1 MLVEKKSCYET
12 LTPFKYHSCQ
22 IVISLQNIRL
32 PVLIFIWID
41 HPSQTLRKPK
51 QLVGGMGEVVSIPA
65 TAGLNHNDH
74 KFFHLQASQVWLQ
87 LNTPQPQ
94 IPGRLLPDWKAARQL
109 LSSHRHSAR
118 LLSVYS
124 HLTNSPL
131 NSRSNSRTMAKSTTG
146 FWMRKMC
153 PWTKLNFFQMITEL
167 PFSTRQRTLKQLFSR
182 KNVQLW
188 FCQVPQ
194 CQNEGSQKYWQILEN
209 QRATWYTNKERE
221 RKEQNH

>member
-1 MLVEKKSCYET
+1 M
-12 LTPFKYHSCQ
+12 
-22 IVISLQNIRL
+22 R
-32 PVLIFIWID
+32 
-41 HPSQTLRKPK
+41 
-51 QLVGGMGEVVSIPA
+51 EVASIPA

-87 LNTPQPQ
+87 FNTPRPQ

-146 FWMRKMC
+146 FWMRKVR
-153 PWTKLNFFQMITEL
+153 PRTKLNFFQMITEL

-194 CQNEGSQKYWQILEN
+194 CQNEGSEVLADSGEPEGHLVHKQGEG
-209 QRATWYTNKERE
+209 KERTE
-221 RKEQNH
+221 SLEGNYSKRITIIWSWKQVCCWHPLQEEDLTKCWGGRGAFSLFQHYLYNSIC